1 MFRIICV
8 LFFFPTFLFCQSK
21 KVPDYEN
28 LYKFENYDLDKYGY
42 IITTPKNYS
51 SSTNS
56 VPLFIFLHGRSLRG
70 NNLNSVMNKYGVVY
84 EQKQGMQ
91 IPGIVLAPQCHEDSS
106 WSYSKIDFLI
116 EWTKQNYRIDNTRI
130 YILGMS
136 MGGSGTWIC
145 GSRLNHK
152 IAAMAPMCGGSYI
165 DLGWTNPC
173 AFIKMPIWTFHGK
186 KDRDVPVEETYT
198 TVDAIKNCG
207 GGDSLKVTY
216 YPNAGHNLA
225 FVFRDPKLYEWLLSH
240 TKTDFTNYWQEEQT
254 SETPETNPNDTY
266 NDDSNQSNF
275 EQSKDENTSTPY
287 SPPQNPVVEPPSPPT
302 PITPPAAP
310 SKPSEPVQ
318 RSPNVPQKEP
328 PTQPAAPIYQP
339 PVQNTP
345 VKTQKTPATEASQPV
360 PQKQPTNQPKVK
372 SAVEAPKTMPK
383 TSPSKPK
390 KEEKIKPKKPKKAY
404 LNETKL
410 SVFATANTTIK
421 GGVQRISESF
431 SIHTGAEVEIPFH
444 KTNRYYSG
452 FYSKTGLFLYNLNSA
467 FKEQINFDGIQNQ
480 NGYGFMP
487 CQEIGFIL
495 FRGLKLGAGI
505 CYTNPNKVFTYSPYF
520 SGAVGFKMDEYE
532 IEFGSLAQPKD
543 KKLTFYP
550 SFTFKIRPIK

>member
-1 MFRIICV
+1 MFRSICV
-8 LFFFPTFLFCQSK
+8 LFFLPVFLFCQTK
-21 KVPDYEN
+21 KEPGYEN
-28 LYKFENYDLDKYGY
+28 IFRYENSNFDKYDY

-51 SSTNS
+51 NTLES
-56 VPLFIFLHGRSLRG
+56 VPLFIFLHGRSLSG
-70 NNLNSVMNKYGVVY
+70 NNLDLVINTYGVVC
-84 EQKQGMQ
+84 EQKNGMQ
-91 IPGIVLAPQCHEDSS
+91 VPGIVLAPQCKKNNS
-106 WSYSKIDFLI
+106 WSYTLIDSLI
-116 EWTKQNYRIDNTRI
+116 EWTKTQYRIDNTRI

-152 IAAMAPMCGGSYI
+152 IAAMAPMCGGSYL

-173 AFIKMPIWTFHGK
+173 ALKKMPIWTFHGI
-186 KDRDVPVEETYT
+186 KDELVDVEETYK
-198 TVDAIKNCG
+198 TVEAIKQCG
-207 GGDSLKVTY
+207 GGDSLKITY
-216 YPNAGHNLA
+216 YPKAKHDLA

-240 TKTDFTNYWQEEQT
+240 TKTDFTNYWIEDQPSNSEETTPLENNQNN
-254 SETPETNPNDTY
+254 SDPINNHQSNSNQPETPSKQTMPETKPVPEPEPEPEPIQTPLPPANQSAPSISQKAPQSQPSAPIYQTPAATNPQKAPNNNSSTQKPQI
-266 NDDSNQSNF
+266 ST
-275 EQSKDENTSTPY
+275 SKVQP
-287 SPPQNPVVEPPSPPT
+287 
-302 PITPPAAP
+302 
-310 SKPSEPVQ
+310 PVQ
-318 RSPNVPQKEP
+318 APKNNPTNQNVPQK
-328 PTQPAAPIYQP
+328 
-339 PVQNTP
+339 
-345 VKTQKTPATEASQPV
+345 
-360 PQKQPTNQPKVK
+360 
-372 SAVEAPKTMPK
+372 
-383 TSPSKPK
+383 PSKPK
-390 KEEKIKPKKPKKAY
+390 KEQKIKHKKPPKAY
-404 LNETKL
+404 KNDIKL
-410 SVFATANTTIK
+410 SVFATTNTTIK
-421 GGVQRISESF
+421 GNVQHILESF

-487 CQEIGFIL
+487 SQEIGFIL

>member
-1 MFRIICV
+1 MFRSICV
-8 LFFFPTFLFCQSK
+8 LFFLPAFLFCQTK
-21 KVPDYEN
+21 KAPDYEN
-28 LYKFENYDLDKYGY
+28 LYKFENQDLNKYGY

-70 NNLNSVMNKYGVVY
+70 NNLNSVMNQYGVVY
-84 EQKQGMQ
+84 EQKNGMQ
-91 IPGIVLAPQCHEDSS
+91 IPGVVLAPQCHEDSS

-116 EWTKQNYRIDNTRI
+116 EWTKQNYRIDNARI

-173 AFIKMPIWTFHGK
+173 ALKKMPIWAFHGV
-186 KDRDVPVEETYT
+186 KDEDVKVDETYNS
-198 TVDAIKNCG
+198 VAAIKQCG

-216 YPNAGHNLA
+216 YQNAGHNLA

-240 TKTDFTNYWQEEQT
+240 TKTDFTNYWIEEQT
-254 SETPETNPNDTY
+254 TPETNPNDTY
-266 NDDSNQSNF
+266 NDNSNQSNF
-275 EQSKDENTSTPY
+275 EQSKDENTTTPY

-318 RSPNVPQKEP
+318 RSSNVPQKEP
-328 PTQPAAPIYQP
+328 PTPPADPIYQP

-345 VKTQKTPATEASQPV
+345 VKTQNTPAPEASQPV

-372 SAVEAPKTMPK
+372 SAVESPKTMPK
-383 TSPSKPK
+383 TSPSNPK
-390 KEEKIKPKKPKKAY
+390 KEKETKPKKPKKAY

-410 SVFATANTTIK
+410 SIFATVNTTIK
-421 GGVQRISESF
+421 GDVQRIMESF
-431 SIHTGAEVEIPFH
+431 CLNTGAEVEIPFH

-487 CQEIGFIL
+487 SQEIGFIL

-505 CYTNPNKVFTYSPYF
+505 CYTNPNNVFTFSPYF

-532 IEFGSLAQPKD
+532 IEFGSLAQSKD
-543 KKLTFYP
+543 KKMTFFP

>member
-8 LFFFPTFLFCQSK
+8 LFFFPAFLFCQSK

-28 LYKFENYDLDKYGY
+28 LFKFENYDLDKYGY

-51 SSTNS
+51 SSSNS

-84 EQKQGMQ
+84 EQKNGMQ
-91 IPGIVLAPQCHEDSS
+91 IPGVVLAPQCHKDSS

-116 EWTKQNYRIDNTRI
+116 EWTKQNYRIDNARI

-173 AFIKMPIWTFHGK
+173 ALVKMPIWTFHGK
-186 KDRDVPVEETYT
+186 KDKDVPVEETYT
-198 TVDAIKNCG
+198 TVNAIKNCR

-216 YPNAGHNLA
+216 YPNAGHEIA

-254 SETPETNPNDTY
+254 SPETNPNDTY
-266 NDDSNQSNF
+266 NDNSNQSNF
-275 EQSKDENTSTPY
+275 EQSKDENTTTPY

-310 SKPSEPVQ
+310 SKPSEPVKS
-318 RSPNVPQKEP
+318 SPNVPQKEP
-328 PTQPAAPIYQP
+328 SPPTAPIYQP

-345 VKTQKTPATEASQPV
+345 VKTQKTPTPEARQSV
-360 PQKQPTNQPKVK
+360 TQKEPTNQPKVK
-372 SAVEAPKTMPK
+372 SAVEAPKKITN

-390 KEEKIKPKKPKKAY
+390 KEEKIKPIKPKKVY

-410 SVFATANTTIK
+410 SVFATANTTTK
-421 GGVQRISESF
+421 GNFQNIMESF
-431 SIHTGAEVEIPFH
+431 CLNTGAEVEIPFQ
-444 KTNRYYSG
+444 KTKRFYSG
-452 FYSKTGLFLYNLNSA
+452 FYAKTGLFLYNSNSA

-480 NGYGFMP
+480 KGYGFMP
-487 CQEIGFIL
+487 SQEIGFIF

-532 IEFGSLAQPKD
+532 IEFGSLAQSKD